1 MKRIHK
7 IIFVASIYIIT
18 NVGNFYAQSTFN
30 KLINYNRNENHILVS
45 LTPVENGYIT
55 ICGTGNEELFGNM
68 RCSLVTRLDNM
79 GNILYNTFIGDT
91 STYTYEG
98 LENQKVIKTDYGT
111 FKYVFPKEWLG
122 ASIYEFNDTLGIENS
137 KTLYYDE
144 DSLFVDEN
152 VIQFSYIDG
161 YIYIYDEILGDTI
174 SDAFFH
180 GALWKIDSDN
190 NLIWKRMLFNED
202 NKLNGG
208 QVLRGFDGNLMLLG
222 RTFINSKTYLYISKV
237 DTVGN
242 TLWHREY
249 GKQGWSNGTKRFI
262 TSSPDSCYV
271 INGDYP
277 VCYVDDYMDEVSYA
291 NCLRK
296 IDDNGN
302 LKWEKVITNFYK
314 SDYLDIVSENS
325 HNDLH
330 IDDNGYIY
338 VISSDMFDNYINGI
352 LTKYSPDGDI
362 MYRRYYHPLGRNG
375 VGDMF
380 LGSISPTPDGGF
392 AMGGY
397 TGYSPEFDEMFN
409 GYYQQP
415 WIVKTDHEGLDG
427 HCYTELPELEFDVF
441 IPDTVCNLDTIDCVV
456 NISGPS
462 APYTLDFST
471 GQEIDS
477 IYYPDVF
484 MPASMGIDFTTS
496 SPWLYEYNVYIHEA
510 TLKDTIRENIIAKH
524 YNIRTPRDPG
534 EQQFAITLTDFYG
547 NTKTI
552 YKDIYVN
559 PCHEVEVDE
568 NENIVLSVNPNPA
581 TECINIAGENI
592 ASIEI
597 CNLLGGV
604 VYEMQNC
611 SNNNVISTENMPAG
625 SYFVRA
631 RMADGKVVTKKVV
644 VVKG

>member
-1 MKRIHK
+1 MKNSFL
-7 IIFVASIYIIT
+7 FVVLLICMSNLFSQT
-18 NVGNFYAQSTFN
+18 RFN
-30 KLINYNRNENHILVS
+30 KIINYNREDMQVLVS
-45 LTPVENGYIT
+45 LTPFMDGYIA
-55 ICGTGNEELFGNM
+55 ICGAGNEEQFDYR
-68 RCSLVTRLDNM
+68 RCSMVTRLDSV
-79 GNILYNTFIGDT
+79 GNVLYKTLIGDT
-91 STYTYEG
+91 LTDTYEG
-98 LENQKVIKTDYGT
+98 WYDQKIIIKQNK
-111 FKYVFPKEWLG
+111 FKYIFDKKWLC
-122 ASIYEFNDTLGIENS
+122 AHICEFNDTLCLLNETPIYYNNDSTFSG
-137 KTLYYDE
+137 KTIID
-144 DSLFVDEN
+144 
-152 VIQFSYIDG
+152 FSYIDG
-161 YIYIYDEILGDTI
+161 YTYIYGSSQGDTI
-174 SDAFFH
+174 SPDFFH
-180 GALWKIDSDN
+180 ANLWKIDSLD
-190 NLIWKRMLFNED
+190 NLIWEKDIFYGNE
-202 NKLNGG
+202 LCNGIK
-208 QVLRGFDGNLMLLG
+208 VIESFDGENLLLLG
-222 RTFINSKTYLYISKV
+222 EITNNRYLNICKIDTSGNMFWRT
-237 DTVGN
+237 
-242 TLWHREY
+242 EY
-249 GKQGWSNGTKRFI
+249 GRQNYNNGMLKFI

-325 HNDLH
+325 HNDLY
-330 IDDNGYIY
+330 IDANGYIY

-397 TGYSPEFDEMFN
+397 TGYSPEIDEMFN

-427 HCYTELPELEFDVF
+427 HCYTELPELEFDIF
-441 IPDTVCNLDTIDCVV
+441 IPDTVCNLDTLDCVV

-462 APYTLDFST
+462 APYTLGFST
-471 GQEIDS
+471 GQVIDS
-477 IYYPDVF
+477 IYYPNVF

-524 YNIRTPRDPG
+524 YNIATPTYPG
-534 EQQFAITLTDFYG
+534 EQQLTITLTDFYG

-552 YKDIYVN
+552 YKDLYVN
-559 PCHEVEVDE
+559 HCNEVVVDE
-568 NENIVLSVNPNPA
+568 NENILLSVYPNPA
-581 TECINIAGENI
+581 TEYINIAGENI
-592 ASIEI
+592 AGIEI
-597 CNLLGGV
+597 CNLLGSV
-604 VYEMQNC
+604 VFELQSC
-611 SNNNVISTENMPAG
+611 GDLNVISTENMPAG
-625 SYFVRA
+625 SYFVRV
-631 RMADGKVVTKKVV
+631 RMADGKIVTKKIV
-644 VVKG
+644 VVK

>member
-1 MKRIHK
+1 MRK
-7 IIFVASIYIIT
+7 IILIVLFVIISIGCLYSQIKFNRII
-18 NVGNFYAQSTFN
+18 NH
-30 KLINYNRNENHILVS
+30 NRDYMHILLS
-45 LTPVENGYIT
+45 LTPIEDGYI
-55 ICGTGNEELFGNM
+55 IVCGTRNYDMFNNM
-68 RCSLVTRLDNM
+68 RCSIVTRLDNQGSYM
-79 GNILYNTFIGDT
+79 HNAFIGDE
-91 STYTYEG
+91 STYIWESDFG
-98 LENQKVIKTDYGT
+98 QEIIKLDNANY
-111 FKYVFPKEWLG
+111 KYVFNKEHLG
-122 ASIYEFNDTLGIENS
+122 AYICEFDDTLGLKDTNM
-137 KTLYYDE
+137 LYYAT
-144 DSLFVDEN
+144 DSSLTNEN
-152 VIQFSYIDG
+152 FIRFSYIEG
-161 YIYIYDEILGDTI
+161 YIYIYGEKRGDTI
-174 SDAFFH
+174 NNDFFH
-180 GALWKIDSDN
+180 GTLWKIDSLN
-190 NLIWKRMLFNED
+190 NLVWKKNLFNGE
-202 NKLNGG
+202 NKLNCG
-208 QVLRGFDGNLMLLG
+208 QVQKSFDGNIILAG
-222 RTFINSKTYLYISKV
+222 KTLSNTGEYFYISKA
-237 DTVGN
+237 DTSGS
-242 TLWHREY
+242 TLWHKEY
-249 GKQGWSNGTKRFI
+249 GRLGWSNGIDIFI
-262 TSSPDSCYV
+262 APSPDSCYV

-277 VCYVDDYMDEVSYA
+277 ICYVDDYMDEVSYA
-291 NCLRK
+291 NSLRK

-302 LKWEKVITNFYK
+302 LKWEKIVSNFYMN
-314 SDYLDIVSENS
+314 DYLDIVSENS
-325 HNDLH
+325 HNDLY
-330 IDDNGYIY
+330 IDANGYIY